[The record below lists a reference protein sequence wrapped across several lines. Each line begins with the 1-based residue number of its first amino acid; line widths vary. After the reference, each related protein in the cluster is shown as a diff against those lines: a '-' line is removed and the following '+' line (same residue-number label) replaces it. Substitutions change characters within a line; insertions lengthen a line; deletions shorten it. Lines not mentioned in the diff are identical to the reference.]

1 MRRRASRALPASVH
15 RGKRAEGSRA
25 GLDLVFCALLRSF
38 FSQKRRQFPHHAAT
52 NFHSS
57 SAVIRS
63 WSHVLAMRTHC
74 CSTFESSAYL
84 SGQNL
89 LTFQVIYQ
97 LVRSIPVGNLGQC
110 SDKSGPMIGK
120 WVQSWDR
127 PTNWPADELVPRVH
141 CTLEM
146 EIQEIRRAS
155 HV

>member
-1 MRRRASRALPASVH
+1 MFEGKSCSYLRAFTI
-15 RGKRAEGSRA
+15 GS
-25 GLDLVFCALLRSF
+25 
-38 FSQKRRQFPHHAAT
+38 AAT
-52 NFHSS
+52 LGG
-57 SAVIRS
+57 A
-63 WSHVLAMRTHC
+63 
-74 CSTFESSAYL
+74 
-84 SGQNL
+84 
-89 LTFQVIYQ
+89 
-97 LVRSIPVGNLGQC
+97 GNLGQC

>member
-1 MRRRASRALPASVH
+1 MAN
-15 RGKRAEGSRA
+15 G
-25 GLDLVFCALLRSF
+25 CAAHDWGQMLTLRVKTCSHFRSF
-38 FSQKRRQFPHHAAT
+38 T
-52 NFHSS
+52 
-57 SAVIRS
+57 S
-63 WSHVLAMRTHC
+63 WNCDRTR
-74 CSTFESSAYL
+74 A
-84 SGQNL
+84 
-89 LTFQVIYQ
+89 
-97 LVRSIPVGNLGQC
+97 GNLGQC